1 MFNITL
7 FLHGNNHCSHVDDLG
22 LSFTILIPGLQLQV
36 GTAPLWRKAAA
47 DVWCFSVEP
56 HFLFHNCL
64 IDVIYQGGGKT
75 LLPSDVHTQ
84 HTCVK
89 RIHHQGG
96 FPPSVHYSQLWHF
109 PSAVLHFLDFAEKIL
124 AIHSSILPSFHPS
137 RGCHKVTASIKHC
150 ICLQLS
156 KNKENHSK
164 SHLYFFTYCKSVC
177 AF

>member
-89 RIHHQGG
+89 RIHPPRRLSAVCSL
-96 FPPSVHYSQLWHF
+96 FPALTFPFRCFTFSRLCWENSCYPFFHPAFF
-109 PSAVLHFLDFAEKIL
+109 PSQQGMPQGDSIHQALHLLTAV
-124 AIHSSILPSFHPS
+124 
-137 RGCHKVTASIKHC
+137 
-150 ICLQLS
+150 
-156 KNKENHSK
+156 
-164 SHLYFFTYCKSVC
+164 
-177 AF
+177 